1 MRTASSGRGTFF
13 CAFYVS
19 YMRGFYEYDN
29 YHIFIDRQGLENY
42 DKSIIDNDYH
52 SQKECPQSMKISH
65 AVPAG
70 LLAAS
75 LLLAGCASKDNS
87 NNDGNKGNSG
97 NNSGNNAAAQAGS
110 GAASTPSATAAVS
123 GAGADFTT
131 AIDEY
136 RKYVIEQCDAF
147 VKQTEGFTD
156 AVKAGKLEEAKAL
169 YAPARMYYERIEPI
183 AEALGDLD
191 PNIDARENDVDAA
204 EWRGFHK
211 IEQALWQNHTT
222 EGMTDVADRLLK
234 DAQLLRAKVETAGID
249 ANLLVTGAVE
259 LLNEVS
265 SSKVTGEEERY
276 SHTDLYDF
284 VANVEG
290 AQKIYELLKPELA
303 KKDPAL
309 EQTIGERFTALMNE
323 LAPFKSGK
331 GYVSYEMLKP
341 EEVRKLSQNLDALA
355 EPLSN
360 MGTILGV

>member
-1 MRTASSGRGTFF
+1 
-13 CAFYVS
+13 
-19 YMRGFYEYDN
+19 
-29 YHIFIDRQGLENY
+29 
-42 DKSIIDNDYH
+42 
-52 SQKECPQSMKISH
+52 MKISY

-75 LLLAGCASKDNS
+75 LLFAGCAGKDNS
-87 NNDGNKGNSG
+87 NNNGDN
-97 NNSGNNAAAQAGS
+97 NNSGNNAAAQTNS
-110 GAASTPSATAAVS
+110 GADGAANS
-123 GAGADFTT
+123 GAGTKADFTT
-131 AIDEY
+131 AINEY
-136 RKYVIEQCDAF
+136 RKYVIEECDAF

-156 AVKAGKLEEAKAL
+156 AVKAGKLDEAKAL
-169 YAPARMYYERIEPI
+169 YAPARMHYERIEPI

-204 EWRGFHK
+204 QWRGFHK
-211 IEQALWQNHTT
+211 LEQALWQNNTT

-290 AQKIYELLKPELA
+290 AQKIYELLEPELA
-303 KKDPAL
+303 KKDPDLA
-309 EQTIGERFTALMNE
+309 QTIGDRFTALLNE
-323 LAPFKSGK
+323 LAPFKSGD
-331 GYVSYEMLKP
+331 GYVSYETLK
-341 EEVRKLSQNLDALA
+341 EDEVRKLSQNLDALA

>member
-1 MRTASSGRGTFF
+1 
-13 CAFYVS
+13 
-19 YMRGFYEYDN
+19 
-29 YHIFIDRQGLENY
+29 
-42 DKSIIDNDYH
+42 
-52 SQKECPQSMKISH
+52 MKIGY

-75 LLLAGCASKDNS
+75 LLFAGCAGKDNS
-87 NNDGNKGNSG
+87 NNDGNNGNSG
-97 NNSGNNAAAQAGS
+97 NNSGNNAAAQADS
-110 GAASTPSATAAVS
+110 GAESVAK
-123 GAGADFTT
+123 AGGETNADFTT

-156 AVKAGKLEEAKAL
+156 AVKAGKLDEAKVL
-169 YAPARMYYERIEPI
+169 YAPARMHYERIEPI

-204 EWRGFHK
+204 DWRGFHK
-211 IEQALWQNHTT
+211 IEQALWQNNTT

-309 EQTIGERFTALMNE
+309 EKTIGERFTALTNE
-323 LAPFKSGK
+323 LAPFKSGE
-331 GYVSYEMLKP
+331 GYVSYETLKP
-341 EEVRKLSQNLDALA
+341 EEVRRLSQNLDALA

>member
-1 MRTASSGRGTFF
+1 
-13 CAFYVS
+13 
-19 YMRGFYEYDN
+19 
-29 YHIFIDRQGLENY
+29 
-42 DKSIIDNDYH
+42 
-52 SQKECPQSMKISH
+52 MKFTY

-75 LLLAGCASKDNS
+75 ILFTGCTSNNDNS
-87 NNDGNKGNSG
+87 NSNTSN
-97 NNSGNNAAAQAGS
+97 NNSTNAAANS
-110 GAASTPSATAAVS
+110 TAATNTS
-123 GAGADFTT
+123 DTSAATTADFTS
-131 AIDEY
+131 AVEQY
-136 RKYVIEQCDAF
+136 RTYVIEQCDEF
-147 VKQTEGFTD
+147 VKQTENFTN
-156 AVKAGKLEEAKAL
+156 AVKEAKIEDAKAL

-211 IEQALWQNHTT
+211 LEKALWQDNTT
-222 EGMTDVADRLLK
+222 KDMTEVADQLLK
-234 DAQLLRAKVETAGID
+234 DAQLLRAKVETVEID

-303 KKDPAL
+303 KKDAEL
-309 EQTIGERFTALMNE
+309 EKTIGERFAALQAE
-323 LAPFKSGK
+323 LAPFKSGD
-331 GYVSYEMLKP
+331 GYVSYEELK
-341 EEVRKLSQNLDALA
+341 EEDVRKLSQNLDALA

>member
-1 MRTASSGRGTFF
+1 
-13 CAFYVS
+13 
-19 YMRGFYEYDN
+19 
-29 YHIFIDRQGLENY
+29 
-42 DKSIIDNDYH
+42 
-52 SQKECPQSMKISH
+52 MKFTSV
-65 AVPAG
+65 VPAG
-70 LLAAS
+70 LLVAS
-75 LLLAGCASKDNS
+75 ILFTGCANNDNNS
-87 NNDGNKGNSG
+87 NNS
-97 NNSGNNAAAQAGS
+97 NNSTNNAAAKNN
-110 GAASTPSATAAVS
+110 TVTNTADTT
-123 GAGADFTT
+123 DFTS
-131 AIDEY
+131 AIDQY
-136 RKYVIEQCDAF
+136 RTYVIEQCDEF
-147 VKQTEGFTD
+147 VKQTENFTN
-156 AVKAGKLEEAKAL
+156 AVKEDKIDEAKAL

-191 PNIDARENDVDAA
+191 PNIDARENDVETA

-211 IEQALWQNHTT
+211 IEKALWQDNTT
-222 EGMTDVADRLLK
+222 KDMTEIADRLLK
-234 DAQLLRAKVETAGID
+234 DAQLLRAKVETVEID

-303 KKDPAL
+303 KKDADL
-309 EQTIGERFTALMNE
+309 EQTIGERFAALQAE
-323 LAPFKSGK
+323 LAPFKSGD
-331 GYVSYEMLKP
+331 GYVSYEVLKE

>member
-1 MRTASSGRGTFF
+1 
-13 CAFYVS
+13 
-19 YMRGFYEYDN
+19 
-29 YHIFIDRQGLENY
+29 
-42 DKSIIDNDYH
+42 
-52 SQKECPQSMKISH
+52 MKFTY

-75 LLLAGCASKDNS
+75 ILFTGCASNNDNNKTS
-87 NNDGNKGNSG
+87 NNNST
-97 NNSGNNAAAQAGS
+97 NAAAN
-110 GAASTPSATAAVS
+110 STTATNTSDITAATT
-123 GAGADFTT
+123 ADFTS
-131 AIDEY
+131 AVEQY
-136 RKYVIEQCDAF
+136 RTYVIEQCDEF
-147 VKQTEGFTD
+147 VKQTENFTN
-156 AVKAGKLEEAKAL
+156 AVKEAKIEDAKAL

-211 IEQALWQNHTT
+211 LEKALWQDNTT
-222 EGMTDVADRLLK
+222 KDMTEVADQLLK
-234 DAQLLRAKVETAGID
+234 DAQLLRAKVETVEID

-303 KKDPAL
+303 KKDAEL
-309 EQTIGERFTALMNE
+309 EKTIGERFAALQAE
-323 LAPFKSGK
+323 LAPFKSGD
-331 GYVSYEMLKP
+331 GYVSYEELK
-341 EEVRKLSQNLDALA
+341 EEDVRKLSQNLDALA

>member
-1 MRTASSGRGTFF
+1 
-13 CAFYVS
+13 
-19 YMRGFYEYDN
+19 
-29 YHIFIDRQGLENY
+29 
-42 DKSIIDNDYH
+42 
-52 SQKECPQSMKISH
+52 MKFTY
-65 AVPAG
+65 AVPAS

-75 LLLAGCASKDNS
+75 ILFTGCA
-87 NNDGNKGNSG
+87 NN
-97 NNSGNNAAAQAGS
+97 NNSTNTAANSTTATNPPTTAAATN
-110 GAASTPSATAAVS
+110 TPETAT
-123 GAGADFTT
+123 ADFTS
-131 AIDEY
+131 AIDQY
-136 RKYVIEQCDAF
+136 RTYVIQQCDEF
-147 VKQTEGFTD
+147 VKQTESFTN
-156 AVKAGKLEEAKAL
+156 AVKEDKIDEAKAF

-211 IEQALWQNHTT
+211 LEKALWQDNTT
-222 EGMTDVADRLLK
+222 KDMTEVADQLLK
-234 DAQLLRAKVETAGID
+234 DAQLLRAKVETVEID

-303 KKDPAL
+303 KKDADL
-309 EQTIGERFTALMNE
+309 EKTIGERFAALQAE
-323 LAPFKSGK
+323 LAPFKSGD
-331 GYVSYEMLKP
+331 GYVSYEELK
-341 EEVRKLSQNLDALA
+341 EDEVRKLSQNLDALA

>member
-1 MRTASSGRGTFF
+1 
-13 CAFYVS
+13 
-19 YMRGFYEYDN
+19 
-29 YHIFIDRQGLENY
+29 
-42 DKSIIDNDYH
+42 
-52 SQKECPQSMKISH
+52 MKIGY

-75 LLLAGCASKDNS
+75 LLFAGCAGKDNN
-87 NNDGNKGNSG
+87 NNDGNNGNSG
-97 NNSGNNAAAQAGS
+97 NKSGNNAAAQADS
-110 GAASTPSATAAVS
+110 GAESVAK
-123 GAGADFTT
+123 AGGETNADFTT
-131 AIDEY
+131 AIDKY

-156 AVKAGKLEEAKAL
+156 AVKAGKLDEAKAL
-169 YAPARMYYERIEPI
+169 YAPARMHYERIEPI

-204 EWRGFHK
+204 DWRGFHK
-211 IEQALWQNHTT
+211 IEQALWQNNTT
-222 EGMTDVADRLLK
+222 EDMTDVADRLLK

-323 LAPFKSGK
+323 LAPFKSGE
-331 GYVSYEMLKP
+331 GYVSYETLKP
-341 EEVRKLSQNLDALA
+341 EEVRRLSQNLDALA

>member
-1 MRTASSGRGTFF
+1 MKF
-13 CAFYVS
+13 S
-19 YMRGFYEYDN
+19 Y
-29 YHIFIDRQGLENY
+29 
-42 DKSIIDNDYH
+42 
-52 SQKECPQSMKISH
+52 

-75 LLLAGCASKDNS
+75 ILFAGCSS
-87 NNDGNKGNSG
+87 ND
-97 NNSGNNAAAQAGS
+97 NNAGS
-110 GAASTPSATAAVS
+110 NPGNEATESSSTATNAPASTTETSAAADAVDLTS
-123 GAGADFTT
+123 
-131 AIDEY
+131 AIEQY
-136 RKYVIEQCDAF
+136 RNYVIEQCDEF
-147 VKQTEGFTD
+147 VKQTESFTT
-156 AVKAGKLEEAKAL
+156 AVKAGQLEEAKAL

-191 PNIDARENDVDAA
+191 PNIDARENDVDPAD
-204 EWRGFHK
+204 WRGFHK
-211 IEQALWQNHTT
+211 LEQALWQNGITD
-222 EGMTDVADRLLK
+222 GMNDTADRLLK
-234 DAQLLRAKVETAGID
+234 DAQLLRAKVETTDID
-249 ANLLVTGAVE
+249 ATLLVTGAVG

-309 EQTIGERFTALMNE
+309 EQTIGERFTSLLDE
-323 LAPFKSGK
+323 LAPFKSGD
-331 GYVSYEMLKP
+331 GYVSYETL
-341 EEVRKLSQNLDALA
+341 EEDEIRKLSQSLDALA

>member
-1 MRTASSGRGTFF
+1 
-13 CAFYVS
+13 
-19 YMRGFYEYDN
+19 
-29 YHIFIDRQGLENY
+29 
-42 DKSIIDNDYH
+42 
-52 SQKECPQSMKISH
+52 MKFTSV
-65 AVPAG
+65 VPAG
-70 LLAAS
+70 LLVAS
-75 LLLAGCASKDNS
+75 ILFTGCANNDNNS
-87 NNDGNKGNSG
+87 NNS
-97 NNSGNNAAAQAGS
+97 NNSTNNAAAKNN
-110 GAASTPSATAAVS
+110 TVTNTADTT
-123 GAGADFTT
+123 DFTS
-131 AIDEY
+131 AIDQY
-136 RKYVIEQCDAF
+136 RTYVIEQCDEF
-147 VKQTEGFTD
+147 VKQTENFTN
-156 AVKAGKLEEAKAL
+156 AVKEDKIDEAKAL

-191 PNIDARENDVDAA
+191 PNIDARENDVETA

-211 IEQALWQNHTT
+211 IEKALWQDNTT
-222 EGMTDVADRLLK
+222 KDMTEIADRLLK
-234 DAQLLRAKVETAGID
+234 DAQLLRAKVETVEID

-303 KKDPAL
+303 KKDADL
-309 EQTIGERFTALMNE
+309 EQTIGERFAALQAE
-323 LAPFKSGK
+323 LAPFKSGD
-331 GYVSYEMLKP
+331 GYVSYEFLKE

>member
-1 MRTASSGRGTFF
+1 
-13 CAFYVS
+13 
-19 YMRGFYEYDN
+19 
-29 YHIFIDRQGLENY
+29 
-42 DKSIIDNDYH
+42 
-52 SQKECPQSMKISH
+52 MKISY

-75 LLLAGCASKDNS
+75 LLFAGCAGKDNS
-87 NNDGNKGNSG
+87 INVNTS
-97 NNSGNNAAAQAGS
+97 NNSGNNAAAQTGS
-110 GAASTPSATAAVS
+110 GAESVEKTGT
-123 GAGADFTT
+123 GMGADFTT

-136 RKYVIEQCDAF
+136 RKYVIAECDEF

-169 YAPARMYYERIEPI
+169 YAPARMHYERIEPI

-204 EWRGFHK
+204 QWRGFHK
-211 IEQALWQNHTT
+211 LEQALWQNNTT

-303 KKDPAL
+303 KKDPDLA
-309 EQTIGERFTALMNE
+309 QTIGGRFTALLNE
-323 LAPFKSGK
+323 LAPFKSGD
-331 GYVSYEMLKP
+331 GYVSYETLK
-341 EEVRKLSQNLDALA
+341 EDEIRKLSQNLDALA

>member
-1 MRTASSGRGTFF
+1 
-13 CAFYVS
+13 
-19 YMRGFYEYDN
+19 
-29 YHIFIDRQGLENY
+29 
-42 DKSIIDNDYH
+42 
-52 SQKECPQSMKISH
+52 MKFTY

-75 LLLAGCASKDNS
+75 ILFTGCASNKNNS
-87 NNDGNKGNSG
+87 NSNTSN
-97 NNSGNNAAAQAGS
+97 NNSANAAAN
-110 GAASTPSATAAVS
+110 STKATNTSDTTTATT
-123 GAGADFTT
+123 ADFTS
-131 AIDEY
+131 AVEQY
-136 RKYVIEQCDAF
+136 RTYVIEQCDEF
-147 VKQTEGFTD
+147 VKQTENFTN
-156 AVKAGKLEEAKAL
+156 AVKEAKIEDAKAL

-211 IEQALWQNHTT
+211 LEKALWQDNTT
-222 EGMTDVADRLLK
+222 KDMTEVADQLLK
-234 DAQLLRAKVETAGID
+234 DAQLLRAKVETVEID

-303 KKDPAL
+303 KKDAEL
-309 EQTIGERFTALMNE
+309 EKTIGERFAALQAE
-323 LAPFKSGK
+323 LAPFKSGD
-331 GYVSYEMLKP
+331 GYVSYEELK
-341 EEVRKLSQNLDALA
+341 EEDVRKLSQNLDALA

>member
-1 MRTASSGRGTFF
+1 
-13 CAFYVS
+13 
-19 YMRGFYEYDN
+19 
-29 YHIFIDRQGLENY
+29 
-42 DKSIIDNDYH
+42 
-52 SQKECPQSMKISH
+52 MKFTY

-75 LLLAGCASKDNS
+75 ILFTGCASNNNNS
-87 NNDGNKGNSG
+87 NSNTSN
-97 NNSGNNAAAQAGS
+97 NNSANAAAN
-110 GAASTPSATAAVS
+110 STKATNTSDTTTATT
-123 GAGADFTT
+123 ADFTS
-131 AIDEY
+131 AVEQY
-136 RKYVIEQCDAF
+136 RTYVIEQCDEF
-147 VKQTEGFTD
+147 VKQTENFTN
-156 AVKAGKLEEAKAL
+156 AVKEAKIEDAKAL

-211 IEQALWQNHTT
+211 LEKALWQDNTT
-222 EGMTDVADRLLK
+222 KDMPEVADQLLK
-234 DAQLLRAKVETAGID
+234 DAQLLRAKVETVEID

-303 KKDPAL
+303 KKDAEL
-309 EQTIGERFTALMNE
+309 EKTIGERFAALQAE
-323 LAPFKSGK
+323 LAPFKTGD
-331 GYVSYEMLKP
+331 GYVSYEELK
-341 EEVRKLSQNLDALA
+341 EEDVRKLSQNLDALA

>member
-1 MRTASSGRGTFF
+1 
-13 CAFYVS
+13 
-19 YMRGFYEYDN
+19 
-29 YHIFIDRQGLENY
+29 
-42 DKSIIDNDYH
+42 
-52 SQKECPQSMKISH
+52 MKFTY
-65 AVPAG
+65 AVPAS

-75 LLLAGCASKDNS
+75 ILFTGCA
-87 NNDGNKGNSG
+87 NN
-97 NNSGNNAAAQAGS
+97 NNSTNTAANSTTATNAPTTAAATN
-110 GAASTPSATAAVS
+110 TPETAT
-123 GAGADFTT
+123 ADFTS
-131 AIDEY
+131 AIDQY
-136 RKYVIEQCDAF
+136 RTYVIQQCDEF
-147 VKQTEGFTD
+147 VKQTESFTN
-156 AVKAGKLEEAKAL
+156 AVKEDKIDEAKAL

-211 IEQALWQNHTT
+211 LEKALWQDNTT
-222 EGMTDVADRLLK
+222 KDMTEVANQLLK
-234 DAQLLRAKVETAGID
+234 DAQLLRAKVETVEID

-303 KKDPAL
+303 KKDADL
-309 EQTIGERFTALMNE
+309 EKTIGERFAALQAE
-323 LAPFKSGK
+323 LAPFKSGD
-331 GYVSYEMLKP
+331 GYVSYEELK
-341 EEVRKLSQNLDALA
+341 EDEVRKLSQNLDALA

>member
-1 MRTASSGRGTFF
+1 MKF
-13 CAFYVS
+13 S
-19 YMRGFYEYDN
+19 Y
-29 YHIFIDRQGLENY
+29 
-42 DKSIIDNDYH
+42 
-52 SQKECPQSMKISH
+52 

-75 LLLAGCASKDNS
+75 ILFAGC
-87 NNDGNKGNSG
+87 SG
-97 NNSGNNAAAQAGS
+97 NENNNKTDNNNEAAVNGSAVTAAPVTTADATATTAAADFS
-110 GAASTPSATAAVS
+110 SA
-123 GAGADFTT
+123 
-131 AIDEY
+131 IEQY
-136 RKYVIEQCDAF
+136 RTYVIEQCDEF
-147 VKQTEGFTD
+147 VKQTENFTN
-156 AVKAGKLEEAKAL
+156 AVKAGSLDEAKAL

-211 IEQALWQNHTT
+211 IEQALWQNSTT
-222 EGMTDVADRLLK
+222 DGMTEVADRLLK
-234 DAQLLRAKVETAGID
+234 DAQLLRAKVETAEID

-303 KKDPAL
+303 KKDPEL
-309 EQTIGERFTALMNE
+309 EQTIGERFTALLDE
-323 LAPFKSGK
+323 LAPFKSGD
-331 GYVSYEMLKP
+331 GYVSYETLK
-341 EEVRKLSQNLDALA
+341 EDEVRKLSQNLDALA

>member
-1 MRTASSGRGTFF
+1 
-13 CAFYVS
+13 
-19 YMRGFYEYDN
+19 
-29 YHIFIDRQGLENY
+29 
-42 DKSIIDNDYH
+42 
-52 SQKECPQSMKISH
+52 MKFTY
-65 AVPAG
+65 AVPAS

-75 LLLAGCASKDNS
+75 ILFTGCANNNHSTNTVANS
-87 NNDGNKGNSG
+87 TTAT
-97 NNSGNNAAAQAGS
+97 NAPTTDAATN
-110 GAASTPSATAAVS
+110 TPETAT
-123 GAGADFTT
+123 ADFTS
-131 AIDEY
+131 AIDQY
-136 RKYVIEQCDAF
+136 RTYVIQQCDEF
-147 VKQTEGFTD
+147 VKQTESFTNAIKED
-156 AVKAGKLEEAKAL
+156 KIDEAKAL

-211 IEQALWQNHTT
+211 LEKALWQDNTT
-222 EGMTDVADRLLK
+222 KDMTEVADQLLK
-234 DAQLLRAKVETAGID
+234 DAQLLRAKVETVEID

-303 KKDPAL
+303 KKDADL
-309 EQTIGERFTALMNE
+309 EKTIGERFAALQAE
-323 LAPFKSGK
+323 LAPFKSGD
-331 GYVSYEMLKP
+331 GYVSYEELK
-341 EEVRKLSQNLDALA
+341 EDEVRKLSQNLDALA

>member
-1 MRTASSGRGTFF
+1 
-13 CAFYVS
+13 
-19 YMRGFYEYDN
+19 
-29 YHIFIDRQGLENY
+29 
-42 DKSIIDNDYH
+42 
-52 SQKECPQSMKISH
+52 MKIGY

-75 LLLAGCASKDNS
+75 LLFAGCAGKDNS
-87 NNDGNKGNSG
+87 NNDGNNGNSG

-110 GAASTPSATAAVS
+110 GAESVAK
-123 GAGADFTT
+123 AGGETNADFTT

-136 RKYVIEQCDAF
+136 RKYVIEQCDEF

-156 AVKAGKLEEAKAL
+156 AVKAGKLDEAKAL
-169 YAPARMYYERIEPI
+169 YAPARMHYERIEPI

-204 EWRGFHK
+204 DWRGFHK
-211 IEQALWQNHTT
+211 IEQALWQNNTT

-323 LAPFKSGK
+323 LAPFKSGE
-331 GYVSYEMLKP
+331 GYVSYETLKP
-341 EEVRKLSQNLDALA
+341 EEVRRLSQNLDALA

>member
-1 MRTASSGRGTFF
+1 
-13 CAFYVS
+13 
-19 YMRGFYEYDN
+19 
-29 YHIFIDRQGLENY
+29 
-42 DKSIIDNDYH
+42 
-52 SQKECPQSMKISH
+52 MKFTY

-75 LLLAGCASKDNS
+75 ILFTGCASNNNNNNS
-87 NNDGNKGNSG
+87 NSNTSN
-97 NNSGNNAAAQAGS
+97 NNSANAAAN
-110 GAASTPSATAAVS
+110 STKATNTSDTTTATT
-123 GAGADFTT
+123 ADFTS
-131 AIDEY
+131 AVEQY
-136 RKYVIEQCDAF
+136 RTYVIEQCDEF
-147 VKQTEGFTD
+147 VKQTENFTN
-156 AVKAGKLEEAKAL
+156 AVKEAKIEDAKAL

-211 IEQALWQNHTT
+211 LEKALWQDNTT
-222 EGMTDVADRLLK
+222 KDMTEVADQLLK
-234 DAQLLRAKVETAGID
+234 DAQLLRAKVETVEID

-303 KKDPAL
+303 KKDAEL
-309 EQTIGERFTALMNE
+309 EKTIGERFAALQAE
-323 LAPFKSGK
+323 LAPFKSGD
-331 GYVSYEMLKP
+331 GYVSYEELK
-341 EEVRKLSQNLDALA
+341 EEDVRKLSQNLDALA

>member
-1 MRTASSGRGTFF
+1 
-13 CAFYVS
+13 
-19 YMRGFYEYDN
+19 
-29 YHIFIDRQGLENY
+29 
-42 DKSIIDNDYH
+42 
-52 SQKECPQSMKISH
+52 MKISH
-65 AVPAG
+65 AIPAG

-75 LLLAGCASKDNS
+75 LLFAGCASKDNS

-110 GAASTPSATAAVS
+110 GTESVAK
-123 GAGADFTT
+123 AGGETNADFTT
-131 AIDEY
+131 AIGEY

-169 YAPARMYYERIEPI
+169 YAPARMHYERIEPI

-222 EGMTDVADRLLK
+222 EGMTDVADHLLK

-309 EQTIGERFTALMNE
+309 EQTIGERFTALLNE
-323 LAPFKSGK
+323 LAPFKSGD
-331 GYVSYEMLKP
+331 GYVSYEKLK
-341 EEVRKLSQNLDALA
+341 EDEIRKLSQNLDALA

>member
-1 MRTASSGRGTFF
+1 MKFN
-13 CAFYVS
+13 YV
-19 YMRGFYEYDN
+19 
-29 YHIFIDRQGLENY
+29 
-42 DKSIIDNDYH
+42 
-52 SQKECPQSMKISH
+52 
-65 AVPAG
+65 VPAG

-75 LLLAGCASKDNS
+75 ILFAGCANNDNNGTGNDAVAS
-87 NNDGNKGNSG
+87 NNTALNVPV
-97 NNSGNNAAAQAGS
+97 
-110 GAASTPSATAAVS
+110 ASAETTTNVEAV
-123 GAGADFTT
+123 DFTS
-131 AIDEY
+131 AIEQY
-136 RKYVIEQCDAF
+136 RAYVIEQCDQF
-147 VKQTEGFTD
+147 VKETETFTN

-204 EWRGFHK
+204 DWRGFHK
-211 IEQALWQNHTT
+211 IEKSLWEGKTT
-222 EGMTDVADRLLK
+222 EGTSEVADRLLQ
-234 DAQLLRAKVETAGID
+234 DAQLLRAKVETAEID

-309 EQTIGERFTALMNE
+309 EQTIGEKFAALQAE
-323 LAPFKSGK
+323 LAPFKSGD
-331 GYVSYEMLKP
+331 GYVSYEALK
-341 EEVRKLSQNLDALA
+341 EDEIRTLSQNLDALA

>member
-1 MRTASSGRGTFF
+1 
-13 CAFYVS
+13 
-19 YMRGFYEYDN
+19 
-29 YHIFIDRQGLENY
+29 
-42 DKSIIDNDYH
+42 
-52 SQKECPQSMKISH
+52 MKIGY

-75 LLLAGCASKDNS
+75 LLFAGCASNDNS
-87 NNDGNKGNSG
+87 NNNG
-97 NNSGNNAAAQAGS
+97 NNGNNSNASGNNAAAQTGS
-110 GAASTPSATAAVS
+110 GAASAPAATADSTAAS
-123 GAGADFTT
+123 TAADFTT
-131 AIDEY
+131 AIEEY
-136 RKYVIEQCDAF
+136 RKYVIEQCDEF

-156 AVKAGKLEEAKAL
+156 AVKADKLEDAKAL

-204 EWRGFHK
+204 QWRGFHK
-211 IEQALWQNHTT
+211 IEQALWQNNTT

-234 DAQLLRAKVETAGID
+234 DAQLLRAKVETAEID

-309 EQTIGERFTALMNE
+309 EQTIGERFTALLNE
-323 LAPFKSGK
+323 LAPFKSGN
-331 GYVSYEMLKP
+331 GYVSYETLKE

>member
-1 MRTASSGRGTFF
+1 
-13 CAFYVS
+13 
-19 YMRGFYEYDN
+19 
-29 YHIFIDRQGLENY
+29 
-42 DKSIIDNDYH
+42 
-52 SQKECPQSMKISH
+52 MKFTY

-75 LLLAGCASKDNS
+75 ILFTGCA
-87 NNDGNKGNSG
+87 NN
-97 NNSGNNAAAQAGS
+97 NNSTNTATNSTTATNTPTTAAATN
-110 GAASTPSATAAVS
+110 TPETAA
-123 GAGADFTT
+123 ADFTS
-131 AIDEY
+131 AIDQY
-136 RKYVIEQCDAF
+136 RTYVIQQCDEF
-147 VKQTEGFTD
+147 VKQTESFTN
-156 AVKAGKLEEAKAL
+156 AVKEDKIDEAKAL

-211 IEQALWQNHTT
+211 LEKALWQDNTT
-222 EGMTDVADRLLK
+222 KDMTEVADQLLK
-234 DAQLLRAKVETAGID
+234 DAQLLRAKVETVEID

-303 KKDPAL
+303 KKDADL
-309 EQTIGERFTALMNE
+309 EKTIGERFAALQAE
-323 LAPFKSGK
+323 LAPFKSGD
-331 GYVSYEMLKP
+331 GYVSYEELK
-341 EEVRKLSQNLDALA
+341 EDEVRKLSQNLDALA